1 MDGIARWRAV
11 PARLLADR
19 ANRYADFL
27 DLCIAITGRAP
38 AAGAHLDAN
47 RMATLEL
54 AAPAGLRASDVDDAL
69 YPALGYLCGLKS
81 PNAVPLL
88 TGLDH
93 LPIGLDE
100 LKGFGAAFGTSSA
113 APIFHIDGAT
123 PEASGAAGGAHLP
136 RVELTHA
143 DLEGAWDAL
152 DSGREEGGSVSLVA
166 LGSPHLSI
174 SEARGRLAVLT
185 SHVCM
190 QRPPLAVTGALARCA
205 LHARAT
211 SRRRLRRRHPL
222 ARNALR
228 RRGRG
233 PRVGTSRLR
242 RDAGDGYVLVHARR
256 AARATWR
263 RADDQLGQVRALCAG
278 AHRAAR
284 AIWIACELRAGG
296 HHRRRASR
304 APAMARRAARRR
316 PRRGGGARVRDE

>member
-1 MDGIARWRAV
+1 MTSCDAHTPSACA
-11 PARLLADR
+11 PT

-93 LPIGLDE
+93 LPIGFDE

-113 APIFHIDGAT
+113 APIFHIEGAT
-123 PEASGAAGGAHLP
+123 PEAGGAAGGAHLP

-174 SEARGRLAVLT
+174 SEAR
-185 SHVCM
+185 
-190 QRPPLAVTGALARCA
+190 
-205 LHARAT
+205 
-211 SRRRLRRRHPL
+211 
-222 ARNALR
+222 
-228 RRGRG
+228 
-233 PRVGTSRLR
+233 
-242 RDAGDGYVLVHARR
+242 
-256 AARATWR
+256 AA
-263 RADDQLGQVRALCAG
+263 D
-278 AHRAAR
+278 
-284 AIWIACELRAGG
+284 
-296 HHRRRASR
+296 
-304 APAMARRAARRR
+304 
-316 PRRGGGARVRDE
+316 